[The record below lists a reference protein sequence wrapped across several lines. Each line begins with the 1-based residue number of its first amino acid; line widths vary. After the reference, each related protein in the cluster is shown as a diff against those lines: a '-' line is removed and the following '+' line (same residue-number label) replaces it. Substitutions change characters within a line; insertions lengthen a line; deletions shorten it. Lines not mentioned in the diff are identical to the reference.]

1 MKEKLLNL
9 KRLRGLMLLV
19 CMCVF
24 GAGTAWGAERITD
37 YSNIVSG
44 KQYYIGAT
52 SGSTDYYLSV
62 DGSAASQSIAGTA
75 ITSKTD
81 ATVFTFTGSGT
92 SWTIQFENGFYLSL
106 KNGKDNG
113 KVQVVK
119 DAATFTVSNQNS
131 KIRLSIGSYSIQ
143 KNNSGTQF
151 GSYANT
157 QTDVWL
163 EEVSSDVA
171 TTTTIDASGITN
183 TDVHTST
190 AAGKLT
196 ATVTANGS
204 AISGAT
210 VSWKSS
216 NENAATIDAS
226 GNVTLVAEGTTIITA
241 SYAGATG
248 QYQASSATYTLTV
261 IDSTPFE
268 GGDVTFVAG
277 TDIGTT
283 SANNSPD
290 AVTKSGVTMSSTD
303 AAFATSEYR
312 LYANSTTTFSTT
324 SGKITKIVFTKTGS
338 YSVDNLST
346 ETGSYNGGTW
356 TGSATSVVFSAS
368 AQVRLSQVVVTITP
382 EGTVTPPTISGTTPF
397 LGETTIT
404 ITADD
409 EATIY
414 YTTDGTDP
422 TTSSTQ
428 YSAPFTL
435 GATTTVKAIAVESG
449 KTPSEVAEK
458 TFTKQTVMT
467 VAEALTLIEGLEENE
482 SSDFVYVKGV
492 VTQVESY
499 SDKYNSITYSIA
511 DEGTTTPELKV
522 YGGKNLNNT
531 GFSSMDDLGVND
543 VVTIYGKLKE
553 YNSTPEFDSNNYI
566 VAIERSKQPAGLS
579 YATTTIT
586 KQVGDE
592 PFTNELTNPNS
603 LAVTYSSDNEAVAT
617 VDATGKVTIIAAG
630 SATITASFE
639 GNVSYNEGS
648 ASYTLTVSNAPS
660 GETAVFEK
668 VTSIDDVTDGEYLI
682 VYEEGTLA
690 FDGSLATL
698 DAVSNTIEVVIDNGS
713 IEASTANAFT
723 LSSMTT
729 GGYSIKSA
737 SGYYIGQT
745 SDTNGLATNASEEYT
760 NTISF
765 DNEGNANIVSG
776 GAYLRYNS
784 ASNQTRFRY
793 YKSASYTGQKAIQ
806 LYKKVEAPE
815 TVEVTI
821 SAAATDGTNYYG
833 TLYYGEK
840 NLVVPANMS
849 AITYKVNNG
858 KLTVSKE
865 YTAGDVIPA
874 GTAVVLKTSTPRD
887 GFSFEVTTEAG
898 TGDDDN
904 MLLGSDVAAT
914 TTAPKGSTGTYKFYA
929 LSLNGKGDANSV
941 GFYYRTEG
949 GAAFQNGAHK
959 AYLAVPAGETGE
971 AKGFAFND
979 IVTAIKG
986 IAIETGNAA
995 IYNLNGQR
1003 VDKNYKGVV
1012 IVNGKKMINK

>member
-24 GAGTAWGAERITD
+24 GAGNAWGAEKITD

-113 KVQVVK
+113 KVQVVE

-190 AAGKLT
+190 AAGQLT

-356 TGSATSVVFSAS
+356 TGSATSVEFSAS

-382 EGTVTPPTISGTTPF
+382 EGTVAPPTISGTTPF

-422 TTSSTQ
+422 TTSSAQ
-428 YSAPFTL
+428 YSAPFTIT
-435 GATTTVKAIAVESG
+435 ATTTVKAIAVLESNTSEIVTEVFTLS
-449 KTPSEVAEK
+449 TPL
-458 TFTKQTVMT
+458 T
-467 VAEALTLIEGLEENE
+467 VAEALEVTPASGTSDVVYVQGTVSSFYGENTGIMGDNSHRYYISDDGSTTDQLLVYNGKGLNNVAF
-482 SSDFVYVKGV
+482 SSD
-492 VTQVESY
+492 
-499 SDKYNSITYSIA
+499 
-511 DEGTTTPELKV
+511 
-522 YGGKNLNNT
+522 
-531 GFSSMDDLGVND
+531 DDLQIGD
-543 VVTIYGKLKE
+543 VVVIQGKLTTYNDTKE
-553 YNSTPEFDSNNYI
+553 IAKDNYI
-566 VAIERSKQPAGLS
+566 VSLNRPEHEKYTLTIGTLENIDLYIFDDPNGSETLTTGAQIPWG
-579 YATTTIT
+579 TTIY
-586 KQVGDE
+586 VSPD
-592 PFTNELTNPNS
+592 P
-603 LAVTYSSDNEAVAT
+603 
-617 VDATGKVTIIAAG
+617 ATGYVLDAITVTDADNNNIDVTEGEAG
-630 SATITASFE
+630 MWTFIMPESNVTITATVAVAPATDAYELFSGDLVE
-639 GNVSYNEGS
+639 GDYIIYYNGKAMKNTVASNRLQYAEVTPEDDVINTADAAIVWHIAKSGDYWTIYS
-648 ASYTLTVSNAPS
+648 ADAEAFAASTGVKNAAQMLADGTDDKALWTVTPDEET
-660 GETAVFEK
+660 GETYEFVNKKNTENEVNANLRNNSTYGFACYG
-668 VTSIDDVTDGEYLI
+668 TS
-682 VYEEGTLA
+682 
-690 FDGSLATL
+690 
-698 DAVSNTIEVVIDNGS
+698 
-713 IEASTANAFT
+713 
-723 LSSMTT
+723 T
-729 GGYSIKSA
+729 GGALS
-737 SGYYIGQT
+737 
-745 SDTNGLATNASEEYT
+745 
-760 NTISF
+760 
-765 DNEGNANIVSG
+765 
-776 GAYLRYNS
+776 
-784 ASNQTRFRY
+784 
-793 YKSASYTGQKAIQ
+793 
-806 LYKKVEAPE
+806 LYKKVTA
-815 TVEVTI
+815 VEVTI
-821 SAAATDGTNYYG
+821 SAAGAVSFSSKYALDFSESGLTANIVTEKDGSSFKSQSVN
-833 TLYYGEK
+833 
-840 NLVVPANMS
+840 VVPANTGLVVEGEEG
-849 AITYKVNNG
+849 TYQ
-858 KLTVSKE
+858 
-865 YTAGDVIPA
+865 IP
-874 GTAVVLKTSTPRD
+874 
-887 GFSFEVTTEAG
+887 
-898 TGDDDN
+898 
-904 MLLGSDVAAT
+904 VAAADAT
-914 TTAPKGSTGTYKFYA
+914 FDDVEENLLVSTASEAYTVTSDDYGFVYGLFKSASTGK
-929 LSLNGKGDANSV
+929 V
-941 GFYYRTEG
+941 GF
-949 GAAFQNGAHK
+949 QKKK
-959 AYLAVPAGETGE
+959 ADFTFGIGKSYLRLPATSG
-971 AKGFAFND
+971 AKGLEFIYLNEV
-979 IVTAIKG
+979 VTGIK
-986 IAIETGNAA
+986 TVGNEQMNGDR
-995 IYNLNGQR
+995 YNLNGQR

>member
-24 GAGTAWGAERITD
+24 GAGNAWGAEKITD

-113 KVQVVK
+113 KVQVVE

-190 AAGKLT
+190 AAGQLT

-356 TGSATSVVFSAS
+356 TGSATSVEFSAS

-382 EGTVTPPTISGTTPF
+382 EGTVAPPTISGTTPF

-422 TTSSTQ
+422 TTSSAQ
-428 YSAPFTL
+428 YSAPFTIT
-435 GATTTVKAIAVESG
+435 ATTTVKAIAVLESNTSEIVTEVFTLS
-449 KTPSEVAEK
+449 TPL
-458 TFTKQTVMT
+458 T
-467 VAEALTLIEGLEENE
+467 VAEALEVTPASGTSDVVYVQGTVSSFYGENTGIMGDNSHRYYISDDGSTTDQLLVYNGKGLNNVAF
-482 SSDFVYVKGV
+482 SSD
-492 VTQVESY
+492 
-499 SDKYNSITYSIA
+499 
-511 DEGTTTPELKV
+511 
-522 YGGKNLNNT
+522 
-531 GFSSMDDLGVND
+531 DDLQIGD
-543 VVTIYGKLKE
+543 VVVIQGKLTTYNDTKE
-553 YNSTPEFDSNNYI
+553 IAKDNYI
-566 VAIERSKQPAGLS
+566 VSLNRPEHEKYTLTIGTLENIDLYIFDDPNGSETLTTGAQIPWG
-579 YATTTIT
+579 TTIY
-586 KQVGDE
+586 VSPD
-592 PFTNELTNPNS
+592 P
-603 LAVTYSSDNEAVAT
+603 
-617 VDATGKVTIIAAG
+617 ATGYVLDAITVTDADNNNIDVTEGEAG
-630 SATITASFE
+630 MWTFIMPESNVTITATVAVAPATDAYELFSGDLVE
-639 GNVSYNEGS
+639 GDYIIYYNGKAMKNTVASNRLQYAEVTPEDDVINTADAAIVWHIAKSGDYWTIYS
-648 ASYTLTVSNAPS
+648 ADAEAFAASTGVKNAAQMLADGTDDKALWTVTPDEET
-660 GETAVFEK
+660 GETYEFVNKQNTTNEVNANLRNNGTYGFACYG
-668 VTSIDDVTDGEYLI
+668 TS
-682 VYEEGTLA
+682 
-690 FDGSLATL
+690 
-698 DAVSNTIEVVIDNGS
+698 
-713 IEASTANAFT
+713 
-723 LSSMTT
+723 T
-729 GGYSIKSA
+729 GGALS
-737 SGYYIGQT
+737 
-745 SDTNGLATNASEEYT
+745 
-760 NTISF
+760 
-765 DNEGNANIVSG
+765 
-776 GAYLRYNS
+776 
-784 ASNQTRFRY
+784 
-793 YKSASYTGQKAIQ
+793 
-806 LYKKVEAPE
+806 LYKKVTA
-815 TVEVTI
+815 VEVTI
-821 SAAATDGTNYYG
+821 SAAGAVSFSSKYALDFSESGLTANIVTEKDGSSFKSQTVTVVPEETG
-833 TLYYGEK
+833 
-840 NLVVPANMS
+840 LVVEGEEG
-849 AITYKVNNG
+849 TYQ
-858 KLTVSKE
+858 
-865 YTAGDVIPA
+865 IP
-874 GTAVVLKTSTPRD
+874 
-887 GFSFEVTTEAG
+887 
-898 TGDDDN
+898 
-904 MLLGSDVAAT
+904 VAAADAT
-914 TTAPKGSTGTYKFYA
+914 FDDVEDNLLVSTASEAYTVTSDDYGFVYGLFKSASTGK
-929 LSLNGKGDANSV
+929 V
-941 GFYYRTEG
+941 GFQKKKVDFTFG
-949 GAAFQNGAHK
+949 IGK
-959 AYLAVPAGETGE
+959 SYLRLSATSG
-971 AKGFAFND
+971 AKGLEFIYLNEV
-979 IVTAIKG
+979 VTGIKAI
-986 IAIETGNAA
+986 GNEQLNSDR
-995 IYNLNGQR
+995 YNLNGQR